1 MRVLQINAHI
11 PKRIE
16 LLLVDVKESFVLL
29 QLASLLLEFFKLRL
43 ESAKTIFMLSLH
55 QCLLVLQRTN
65 LFFPF
70 AKLKPI
76 LISMRSDLHLR
87 LQLLLVQFFIH
98 ERLLIIGR

>member
-1 MRVLQINAHI
+1 
-11 PKRIE
+11 
-16 LLLVDVKESFVLL
+16 
-29 QLASLLLEFFKLRL
+29 
-43 ESAKTIFMLSLH
+43 MLSLH

-76 LISMRSDLHLR
+76 LISMRSDLHLS